1 MEKEKEIPSFD
12 HIIVDYLVPLII
24 TAGVAIVLFV
34 NATLISGPNPK
45 SDTYATFHSLSN
57 GLENYYDFKTA
68 WKPRLLSNG
77 LAAFTAHVSDWL
89 LAKTSVPIV
98 KNSAELTTALWTAG
112 WFILICFSLIWF
124 LKRHAVFYIFG
135 TFAGISFGYLSRLHM
150 AARIY
155 PWDLPA
161 LFFFTLFVLLFT
173 HKKYWWI
180 FALIPLSI
188 GFKETTLI
196 LCAVFLFAELP
207 WKQRLGM
214 LIGSVALSIG
224 VKIAIDY
231 FIHAPLFFTM
241 ETKPNADEPN
251 NSYLLG
257 NLYNLKDIL
266 PFFINAGTLTAF
278 FILPNINK
286 NILVLKL
293 IAIPFILGTMLF
305 GNIIEYRIWFE
316 MIPFALYALNV
327 NIYHNSLKNEI
338 APV

>member
-1 MEKEKEIPSFD
+1 MEKKKEFPGFD
-12 HIIVDYLVPLII
+12 HIIVDYLVPLMI
-24 TAGVAIVLFV
+24 TVGVAIALFV
-34 NATLISGPNPK
+34 KVAPIASPSPK
-45 SDTYATFHSLSN
+45 SDTYTTFYSLSN

-68 WKPRLLSNG
+68 WKPRLFSNS

-89 LAKTSVPIV
+89 LAKTSVPVV
-98 KNSAELTTALWTAG
+98 KNSAELTVALWTAG
-112 WFILICFSLIWF
+112 WFILICFLLIWF
-124 LKRHAVFYIFG
+124 LKRRSVFFILG

-150 AARIY
+150 AARVY

-161 LFFFTLFVLLFT
+161 LFFFTGFVLLFT

-180 FALIPLSI
+180 FAFIPLSI
-188 GFKETTLI
+188 GFKETTFI

-214 LIGSVALSIG
+214 LVGSVALAMG
-224 VKIAIDY
+224 VKIAIDL

-241 ETKPNADEPN
+241 ETKLNGDVAN
-251 NSYLLG
+251 NFYLLE
-257 NLYNLKDIL
+257 NLQNLKDIL

-293 IAIPFILGTMLF
+293 IAIPFILGNMVF

-316 MIPFALYALNV
+316 MIPFALYALDE
-327 NIYHNSLKNEI
+327 NIYHYSLKNEI